1 MGFKNPSAF
10 FVFFTQVLSMSFM
23 RLKKWRIVFIVLV
36 LVSILPLISIFILYK
51 NQSAL
56 TQKVIYSLN
65 ESFEGQLEVKGSYIS
80 VFSNFP
86 YISVDLRDVVFYADK
101 IEKQDTIYFARDIY
115 VGFSVLD
122 LLSGKNRIKS
132 LKLSGGHLNL
142 KKAED
147 GKINLLTAKGLYEPS
162 DTVNE
167 DELNIDLSSIKV
179 KDFQIDFHDVAN
191 KNAISTQIEDV
202 IATLKIEDDH
212 IFAKLDSEL
221 VLDIIEDGLPTFF
234 TQKHINLDLVLDY
247 DQNEASLMVQNS
259 ILRLEEAQF
268 SLTGEVDFDDDIDL
282 DLRIMGEKSD
292 FSLLAAFLPNET
304 GNALKRYKN
313 QGDVYFQGRVKGKSA
328 NGNVPEIALEFGCDN
343 AYFLNQSVG
352 KKVEDLRFIGFYTN
366 GEERSLKTSEFQLL
380 NFNAKPDQG
389 TFKGKLII
397 KDFSNPFISINV
409 NADLDLGFLGEFFEI
424 EGLEGIR
431 GQVIVNMDFDELVD
445 MEEPGIAGIENS
457 VKSELIVNNLEFSL
471 PDYHLPISNA
481 NVYASMVK
489 GDIALE
495 SATFQIGDSDFS
507 FAGIIQDFPAILHGE
522 NRMVKAKLSAV
533 SDLIDVEQLIGDDST
548 GAKEIVSDFEIKL
561 AFESSGWELKNFVH
575 LPKGEFFVEDFH
587 AKLQNYPHAFHDFHA
602 DIMIG
607 DNDLAVIDFTG
618 EIDKSDFHFSGKLDN
633 YSKWFQE
640 SPSGKSR
647 FEFDLVSKHLA
658 VYDLLTYAGENYLP
672 KDYQQEEIN
681 GLRIKGSLD
690 LNYQDKFQSADLWL
704 NHLEGRMSLH
714 PLKLEKFKGR
724 LHYENDYLTLD
735 NFGGKL
741 GVSDFNIQMGYYLG
755 KDFSGN
761 HPKNYFKLTSDRMD
775 LDALMGFE
783 GFEQESSHEDAF
795 NIFQI
800 PFSDM
805 DLTAEVGKLNYHTF
819 WLDNVTLKGRTTA
832 NHYIYLDTLGLK
844 AADGT
849 LGIKGY
855 FNGSNPKEIYF
866 HSTMK
871 ANKVDLD
878 KLMFKFENFGQDYLI
893 NENLHGLVSGTI
905 ESKFLVHPDLTPI
918 IEKSEANLDLTVY
931 KGRLVNFTPLQ
942 AMGDFFKDKNLNNVR
957 FDTLSNSFELKE
969 GVLNIPRMN
978 INSSL
983 GFIELSGKQ
992 SLDLNMDYFIR
1003 IPLGLVTQVGFRSLF
1018 SGKNKDEVDPDQEDA
1033 IVYRDDNRR
1042 VRFVNVNMRGTP
1054 DDYQIGLR
1062 KEKNN

>member
-1 MGFKNPSAF
+1 
-10 FVFFTQVLSMSFM
+10 M
-23 RLKKWRIVFIVLV
+23 RLKKWRVVFIIVILLSV
-36 LVSILPLISIFILYK
+36 LPLISIFILYK
-51 NQSAL
+51 NQRPL
-56 TQKVIYSLN
+56 TQKVISGLN
-65 ESFEGQLEVKGSYIS
+65 EGFKGQLEIKDSYIS
-80 VFSNFP
+80 VFANFP

-101 IEKQDTIYFARDIY
+101 NEKQDTIYFASDIY
-115 VGFSVLD
+115 VGFSVFD

-132 LKLSGGHLNL
+132 IKLSGGNLNL
-142 KKAED
+142 QKAED

-162 DTVNE
+162 DSVNE
-167 DELNIDLSSIKV
+167 EDLKIDLSSVKV
-179 KDFQIDFHDVAN
+179 KNFHIDFQDLLSKSI
-191 KNAISTQIEDV
+191 ISTEIEDV
-202 IATLKIEDDH
+202 MATLKIEDEH

-221 VLDIIEDGLPTFF
+221 VLDIVEEGLPTFF
-234 TQKHINLDLVLDY
+234 SQKHINLDLVLDY
-247 DQNEASLMVQNS
+247 DQNDASLMIRNS
-259 ILRLEEAQF
+259 ILRLEEAFF

-282 DLRIMGEKSD
+282 DLRITGEKSD

-343 AYFLNQSVG
+343 AYFLNPTVG
-352 KKVEDLRFIGFYTN
+352 KKVKDLRFVGFYTN

-397 KDFSNPFISINV
+397 RDFINPFININV

-445 MEEPGIAGIENS
+445 MEVPGIAGIENS

-471 PDYHLPISNA
+471 PGYHLPISDA
-481 NVYASMVK
+481 NVYASMVN

-495 SATFQIGDSDFS
+495 RATFQIGDSDFS
-507 FAGIIQDFPAILHGE
+507 FTGIIQDFPAILHGDH
-522 NRMVKAKLSAV
+522 RMVKAKLNAM
-533 SDLIDVEQLIGDDST
+533 SDLIDLEQLMAFDSAAT
-548 GAKEIVSDFEIKL
+548 KEVISDFEIKL

-575 LPKGEFFVEDFH
+575 LPKGEFFIEDFH
-587 AKLQNYPHAFHDFHA
+587 AKLQHYPHEFHDFHA
-602 DIMIG
+602 DILIS

-618 EIDKSDFHFSGKLDN
+618 EIDKSDFHFSGKLEN

-647 FEFDLVSKHLA
+647 FEFDLVSNHLA

-672 KDYQQEEIN
+672 KDYQKEEID
-681 GLRIKGSLD
+681 GLKIKGSLD
-690 LNYQDKFQSADLWL
+690 LNYLEKFQSADLWL

-724 LHYENDYLTLD
+724 IHYENDYLTLE

-741 GVSDFNIQMGYYLG
+741 GISDFNIQMGYYLG
-755 KDFSGN
+755 KKPLSN
-761 HPKNYFKLTSDRMD
+761 HPKNYFKLSSDRLD

-783 GFEQESSHEDAF
+783 GFEQDSSHEEAF
-795 NIFQI
+795 NIFEL
-800 PFSDM
+800 PFSEM
-805 DLTAEVGKLNYHTF
+805 DFTADVGKLNYHTF
-819 WLDNVTLKGRTTA
+819 WLENVSFKGRTTTD
-832 NHYIYLDTLGLK
+832 HFFYLDTLALK
-844 AADGT
+844 AADGR
-849 LGIKGY
+849 LGVKGY

-866 HSTMK
+866 YSTLI
-871 ANKVDLD
+871 ADKVDLD

-918 IEKSEANLDLTVY
+918 IEKSEANMDLTIY

-942 AMGDFFKDKNLNNVR
+942 AMGDYFKDKNLNNVR

-1018 SGKNKDEVDPDQEDA
+1018 GGKNKDEIDPDQEDA
-1033 IVYRDDNRR
+1033 IVFRDDSRR
-1042 VRFVNVNMRGTP
+1042 VRFVNVNMKGTP
-1054 DDYQIGLR
+1054 DNYQIGLR
-1062 KEKNN
+1062 KDRDN